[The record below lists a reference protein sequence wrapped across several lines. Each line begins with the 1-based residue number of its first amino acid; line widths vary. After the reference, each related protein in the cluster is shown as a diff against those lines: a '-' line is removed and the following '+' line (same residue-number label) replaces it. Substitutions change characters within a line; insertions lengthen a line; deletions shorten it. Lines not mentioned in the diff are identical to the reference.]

1 MKSAA
6 EHGTLYQ
13 LRNIMRRTNVVS
25 KPIDRFDACDDFFC
39 LVIEALVLHACM
51 EKFEMQGLDGVP
63 CEQYAPHGIES
74 WICLMKNA
82 KNCWKR

>member
-6 EHGTLYQ
+6 EHGTPYQ
-13 LRNIMRRTNVVS
+13 IRNVIRHTNVVS
-25 KPIDRFDACDDFFC
+25 KPIDRFDACDDFFY

-51 EKFEMQGLDGVP
+51 ENFEMQGLDGVP

-74 WICLMKNA
+74 
-82 KNCWKR
+82 